1 MSIRYKEKMTEMKMD
16 RQHFCM
22 GCMHPLRE
30 QGNCPFCDFLPEK
43 YKATPRCLPLG
54 VILENRYLIG
64 KVIGEGS
71 SGITYIGKDLVLN
84 MTIAVKEY
92 FPLHLVSRDTRKE
105 LDNNVYVLAGEEN
118 KAYQKGLKQ
127 FYREAKILSD
137 FHMMDGIVTVRDFFY
152 ANKTGYL
159 VMDYINGMTLKK
171 YIRQNGPMS
180 SEDVLRLIK
189 PVIVSLEA
197 VHKEGILHRDI
208 SPDNIL
214 LTAEGKLILIDFGS
228 ARHENLSLTQ
238 SLTVMFKRGYT
249 AEEQYRSQGKQ
260 GPYSDVYSL
269 CATIYF
275 MMTGIVPNEAIE
287 RILKDKLVPLSSV
300 PNVHLSRWQSS
311 VIMKGM
317 EIYARNRYQTMQE
330 LNEALYPRRKWFSFI
345 SNNGIF
351 FVRHILPVLIFVF
364 VIFTGIN
371 TIGHINRMS
380 SDDKTKNPVSAST
393 EPTFLLESSNTTKE
407 IIPSSTTPEATK
419 QETFVS
425 VPDVTNLSVSG
436 AKKRLKQH
444 RLKWKIQYKTTT
456 GKIGIVLRQDKKAN
470 SRQKEN
476 TVVYLTISRQK
487 GAKKA
492 ASVPDSTTS
501 APVSTSDSTKRSDRN
516 KDDFVATIP

>member
-1 MSIRYKEKMTEMKMD
+1 MIDTE
-16 RQHFCM
+16 HLCP
-22 GCMHPLRE
+22 GCMQLRDHMDGSC
-30 QGNCPFCDFLPEK
+30 QVCGYPEK
-43 YKATPRCLPLG
+43 HLTVKGSLPVFSILAGRYLLGCPLG
-54 VILENRYLIG
+54 KG
-64 KVIGEGS
+64 GF
-71 SGITYIGKDLVLN
+71 GITYIAMDLPTEQIVAIKEFFPADLAVRDSDEEQVLPVN
-84 MTIAVKEY
+84 EEKALY
-92 FPLHLVSRDTRKE
+92 FRTGMRSFS
-105 LDNNVYVLAGEEN
+105 EE
-118 KAYQKGLKQ
+118 GRL
-127 FYREAKILSD
+127 LSLCASIP
-137 FHMMDGIVTVRDFFY
+137 GIVPFREMLQ
-152 ANKTGYL
+152 ANGTAYL

-171 YIRQNGPMS
+171 YIRQNGPMP

-393 EPTFLLESSNTTKE
+393 EPTFLLESNNTTKE

-501 APVSTSDSTKRSDRN
+501 APVSTSDSTKRSDRSM
-516 KDDFVATIP
+516 DDFVATIP